1 MYKTV
6 CIILKNKDIE
16 LRKYCSSQCKKAKL
30 LKNAITYRLRQL
42 FFVWQKDYIDL
53 SEHEIEVLDEFCTT
67 YDKYSSIGKDHMFPT
82 YNQFERMFRNTSNP
96 DFFNG
101 LPAHSSQYLIKNG
114 LQDFKSYFNAL
125 KKYRKDPSKFTSKPK
140 LPKYAKSDEV
150 TFSSSNQECKII
162 DGQLKLPKLNTRL
175 NLDTLNIS
183 NDMRLYRVQIKPY
196 YDTYKVCLVFEIL
209 ENIEVSNEL
218 NEDKEVEKLNKKNVL
233 GIDLGVDNIVST
245 SNNCGLSPFVV
256 KGNEIKSRNQWYNKL
271 LAKYTSQ
278 LRISTSQNSK
288 YTSKRIQQLNMYRNN
303 YVNDKYNKIASYII
317 NYCKDNDIGTIVIGK
332 NDQWKSEV
340 DMQKKDNQNFVY
352 ISHSVLVNKIKM
364 MAINIGINVIEH
376 EESYTSKASFLDNDD
391 IPIYE
396 KDKKDKNNKNDTKTT
411 CYKYKFSGKRI
422 KRGLYKTKDGILINA
437 DVNGASNIIKKAL
450 SNNIFDDIQ
459 NFDYLTKTVISVRI

>member
-6 CIILKNKDIE
+6 CIILKNKDVE
-16 LRKYCSSQCKKAKL
+16 LRNYCSSQCKKAKL

-42 FFVWQKDYIDL
+42 FFAWQKDYISL
-53 SEHEIEVLDEFCTT
+53 SVQEKEVLDEFYTT
-67 YDKYSSIGKDHMFPT
+67 YDKYLSINKEHMFPT
-82 YNQFERMFRNTSNP
+82 YNQFERMLRNTKNP

-101 LPAHSSQYLIKNG
+101 LPAHSAQYLIKNG

-125 KKYRKDPSKFTSKPK
+125 KEYRENPSKFTSKPK

-175 NLDTLNIS
+175 NLGTLKIT
-183 NDMRLYRVQIKPY
+183 DKMRLYRVQITPY
-196 YDTYKVCLVFEIL
+196 YDTYKVCLVFEIF
-209 ENIEVSNEL
+209 NGL
-218 NEDKEVEKLNKKNVL
+218 NEVKEVKKLNKKNVL

-256 KGNEIKSRNQWYNKL
+256 KGNVIKSRNQWYNKL

-278 LRISTSQNSK
+278 LSISTKQSLENSK
-288 YTSKRIQQLNMYRNN
+288 GSKYNSKRITKLNKYRKN
-303 YVNDKYNKIASYII
+303 YVNDKYNKIASYIV

-332 NDQWKSEV
+332 NDQWKSEI
-340 DMQKKDNQNFVY
+340 DMQKKDKQNFVF
-352 ISHSVLVNKIKM
+352 ISHSVLVNKIKR
-364 MAINIGINVIEH
+364 MAMNIGINVIVQ

-391 IPIYE
+391 IPNYE
-396 KDKKDKNNKNDTKTT
+396 KDKKDTKTSS
-411 CYKYKFSGKRI
+411 YKYKFSGKRI
-422 KRGLYKTKDGILINA
+422 KRGLYKTKEGILINA
-437 DVNGASNIIKKAL
+437 DVNGASNIIRKAL
-450 SNNIFDDIQ
+450 GNNVFNDIKS
-459 NFDYLTKTVISVRI
+459 FDYLIKTVIAVRI

>member
-16 LRKYCSSQCKKAKL
+16 LRSYCSSQCKNAKL
-30 LKNAITYRLRQL
+30 LKNAVTYRLRQL
-42 FFVWQKDYIDL
+42 FFAWQKDYIDL
-53 SEHEIEVLDEFCTT
+53 SKHEKEILDEFMTT
-67 YDKYSSIGKDHMFPT
+67 YDKYSSISKNHMFPT
-82 YNQFERMFRNTSNP
+82 YNQFERMFRNTNNP

-125 KKYRKDPSKFTSKPK
+125 KKYREDPSKFTSKPK

-175 NLDTLNIS
+175 NLGSLKITD
-183 NDMRLYRVQIKPY
+183 DMRLYRIQIKPY
-196 YDTYKVCLVFEIL
+196 YDTYKVCITFE
-209 ENIEVSNEL
+209 VTDKL
-218 NEDKEVEKLNKKNVL
+218 NEDKEIEKLNKKNVL

-245 SNNCGLSPFVV
+245 SNNCGLSPFIV

-288 YTSKRIQQLNMYRNN
+288 YTSKRIRKLNMYRNN
-303 YVNDKYNKIASYII
+303 YVNDKYNKIASYIVK
-317 NYCKDNDIGTIVIGK
+317 YCIDNDIGTIVIGK
-332 NDQWKSEV
+332 NDQWKSEI
-340 DMQKKDNQNFVY
+340 DMQKKDNQNFVF

-364 MAINIGINVIEH
+364 MAMNFGINVIEQ

-396 KDKKDKNNKNDTKTT
+396 KDKKDKKDIKIVS
-411 CYKYKFSGKRI
+411 YKFSGKRI

-437 DVNGASNIIKKAL
+437 DVNGASNVIRKAL
-450 SNNIFDDIQ
+450 GNKAFDDIQ
-459 NFDYLTKTVISVRI
+459 NFDYLIKTVVAVKI

>member
-6 CIILKNKDIE
+6 CIILKNKDVE
-16 LRKYCSSQCKKAKL
+16 LKNYCSSQCKKAKL
-30 LKNAITYRLRQL
+30 LKNAVTYRLRQL
-42 FFVWQKDYIDL
+42 FFAWQKNYISL
-53 SEHEIEVLDEFCTT
+53 SEHEKEVLDEFYTT
-67 YDKYSSIGKDHMFPT
+67 YNKFPSISKDHMFPT
-82 YNQFERMFRNTSNP
+82 YNQFERMLRNTKNP

-125 KKYRKDPSKFTSKPK
+125 KEYRKNPSKFTSKPK

-162 DGQLKLPKLNTRL
+162 DGKLKLPKLNTRL
-175 NLDTLNIS
+175 NLGTLNIS
-183 NDMRLYRVQIKPY
+183 NDMRLYRVQITPY
-196 YDTYKVCLVFEIL
+196 YDTYKVCLVFE
-209 ENIEVSNEL
+209 VSNSSKVV
-218 NEDKEVEKLNKKNVL
+218 NGLNKKNVL
-233 GIDLGVDNIVST
+233 GIDLGVDNIIST
-245 SNNCGLSPFVV
+245 SNNCGLFPFVI

-271 LAKYTSQ
+271 LAKYTSE
-278 LRISTSQNSK
+278 LRISTKQNSK
-288 YTSKRIQQLNMYRNN
+288 YSSKRIMKLNKYRKD
-303 YVNDKYNKIASYII
+303 YVVDKYNKIASYIV

-340 DMQKKDNQNFVY
+340 DMQKKDSQNFIF

-364 MAINIGINVIEH
+364 MAINIGINVILQ

-396 KDKKDKNNKNDTKTT
+396 KDKKETQTVS
-411 CYKYKFSGKRI
+411 YKYKFNGKRI
-422 KRGLYKTKDGILINA
+422 KRGLYKTKNGILINA
-437 DVNGASNIIKKAL
+437 DVNGASNIIRKAL
-450 SNNIFDDIQ
+450 GNNVFDDIQ
-459 NFDYLTKTVISVRI
+459 NFDYLTKTVVAVRI